1 MHLMDEREMLETELH
16 ELRRRHRDLDDELE
30 ALGEAARAD
39 PLTMQRMKKQ
49 KLQLK
54 DRIAR
59 LEDLLYPDIIA

>member
-1 MHLMDEREMLETELH
+1 MHLMDKQEMLEAELE
-16 ELRRRHRDLDDELE
+16 ELRRRHRALDDELE

-39 PLTMQRMKKQ
+39 LLTTRRLKKQ

-59 LEDLLYPDIIA
+59 IEDQLYPDIIA

>member
-1 MHLMDEREMLETELH
+1 MHIMDQKEMLEVELD
-16 ELRRRHRDLDDELE
+16 ELRRRHRALDGELD

-39 PLTMQRMKKQ
+39 PLTMQRIKKQ

-59 LEDLLYPDIIA
+59 LEDQLYPDIIA